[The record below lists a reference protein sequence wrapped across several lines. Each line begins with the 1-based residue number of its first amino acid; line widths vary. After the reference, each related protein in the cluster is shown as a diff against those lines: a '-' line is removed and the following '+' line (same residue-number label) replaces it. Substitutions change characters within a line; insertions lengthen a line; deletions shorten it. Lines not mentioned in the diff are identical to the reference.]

1 MANDGGIVDDANYD
15 NLYIVDRYKKSLQG
29 GLGNL
34 VSRIIRGKKWDV
46 RESVC
51 DAEKSARNPSRSKVL
66 ESNVIEK
73 AGLGQTSSSP
83 VDTTGNR
90 ERALLR
96 TQMENTPRLAARHME
111 ELNPKR
117 ALHSIMELVYSVM
130 QSSFDASTL
139 R

>member
-1 MANDGGIVDDANYD
+1 MIFKIRCEDG
-15 NLYIVDRYKKSLQG
+15 
-29 GLGNL
+29 
-34 VSRIIRGKKWDV
+34 RIIRGKKWDV

-51 DAEKSARNPSRSKVL
+51 NAEKSAKNPSRSKVS
-66 ESNVIEK
+66 ESNVVEK

-96 TQMENTPRLAARHME
+96 TQMERTPRLAARHME

-117 ALHSIMELVYSVM
+117 ALHLIMELVYSVM
-130 QSSFDASTL
+130 QSSFDAYTS